1 MATRARSFLTAA
13 SEAVYDLFALLHPT
27 IAQNP
32 ESPMPTFSPL
42 ELTLL
47 LLGAAV
53 LGVVA
58 FRMLHLPPML
68 GYLVVG
74 ILIGPFG
81 LDLTHDNE
89 TTHTLAEF
97 GVVFLMFSIGLEFS
111 LPKLS
116 SMRSIVFGLGM
127 AQVVVT
133 LIVTMIFGWLLAY
146 LLPTLADISW
156 QAAFALGGALAMSST
171 AIVSKLLTERL
182 ELESEHGR
190 RIMGILLF
198 QDLALVPLLII
209 VPAMSHPHGSL
220 IAELG
225 WASLKAVIVLFV
237 LLYLGQKVIRRWFN
251 VVVRRRSQELFML
264 NLLLIT
270 LGAAWITERAGLSLA
285 LGAFV
290 AGMLISE
297 TEYKHQVEED
307 IKPFRDVL
315 LGLFFITIGM
325 LLNAGLVIQHWWLVL
340 ILLSGPVLLKF
351 AVIAGLAK
359 LFGSTSGVAIR
370 TGLALAQAGEFG
382 FVLLN
387 QMGGLQMIDAQMI
400 QLVLASM
407 VISMLLAPFIIAKS
421 DAIVMKFSSS
431 EWMLQSLALTQI
443 ATRTMSTQKHVIIAG
458 FGRSGQHL
466 AKILQEEGIAYHAL
480 DLDPDRVREAQ
491 AAGAQVSY
499 GDAARRESLKAA
511 GIHRAAAMV
520 ITYADTPAA
529 VKTLHF
535 AHEIAPTLPVIVRSY
550 DDIDLDKLREA
561 GASEV
566 VPEAIEGSLMLASHA
581 LVKLGV
587 PLRRVVH
594 RVQAARDERYASL
607 RGYFHGS
614 GDAPDDE
621 ENVQT
626 RLHSVPINEE
636 ARIVGKPI
644 ANLKLADI
652 GAEITTL
659 RRRGKSMAFD
669 AETTLQAGD
678 VVVLRGQTES
688 VARAEARILS

>member
-1 MATRARSFLTAA
+1 M
-13 SEAVYDLFALLHPT
+13 
-27 IAQNP
+27 
-32 ESPMPTFSPL
+32 FSPL
-42 ELTLL
+42 ELTLML
-47 LLGAAV
+47 LAAAV

-74 ILIGPFG
+74 ILIGPYG
-81 LDLTHDNE
+81 LGLAQDSE
-89 TTHTLAEF
+89 ATHTFAEF

-116 SMRSIVFGLGM
+116 SMRRIVFGLGM

-133 LIVTMIFGWLLAY
+133 LVATMLFGWLLAY
-146 LLPTLADISW
+146 VLPSVTDISW
-156 QAAFALGGALAMSST
+156 QGAFALGGALAMSST

-190 RIMGILLF
+190 RIIGILLF
-198 QDLALVPLLII
+198 QDLALVPLLIV
-209 VPAMSHPHGSL
+209 VPALAHPHGAL
-220 IAELG
+220 AAELA
-225 WASLKAVIVLFV
+225 WAALKAFVVLFV
-237 LLYLGQKVIRRWFN
+237 LLFLGQKLLRGWFN

-340 ILLSGPVLLKF
+340 VLLAGPIMLKF
-351 AVIAGLAK
+351 AVIAGLAR
-359 LFGSTSGVAIR
+359 LFGASTGIALR

-382 FVLLN
+382 FVLIN
-387 QMGGLQMIDAQMI
+387 QMGGLKMVDPLLI

-421 DAIVMKFSSS
+421 DAIVMKLSAN
-431 EWMLQSLALTQI
+431 EWMMQSLALTQI
-443 ATRTMSTQKHVIIAG
+443 ATRTMATQKHVIIAG
-458 FGRSGQHL
+458 FGRSGQNL
-466 AKILQEEGIAYHAL
+466 AKLLEEEGIAYHAL

-499 GDAARRESLKAA
+499 GDAGRRESLKAA

-520 ITYADTPAA
+520 ITYANTPLAI
-529 VKTLHF
+529 KTLHF
-535 AHEIAPTLPVIVRSY
+535 AHEIAPALPVIVRSY
-550 DDIDLDKLREA
+550 DDTDLDKLRAA
-561 GASEV
+561 GATEV

-581 LVKLGV
+581 LVMLGV

-621 ENVQT
+621 DNVQT
-626 RLHSVPINEE
+626 RLHSVPVNEN
-636 ARIVGKPI
+636 AKVAGKSI
-644 ANLKLADI
+644 GSLGLDDI
-652 GAEITTL
+652 GAEAIAI
-659 RRRGKSMAFD
+659 RRGKASIEVS
-669 AETTLQAGD
+669 AETVLQAGD
-678 VVVLRGQTES
+678 FIVLRGQTEA
-688 VARAEARILS
+688 VARAEARILK

>member
-1 MATRARSFLTAA
+1 M
-13 SEAVYDLFALLHPT
+13 
-27 IAQNP
+27 
-32 ESPMPTFSPL
+32 FSPL

-58 FRMLHLPPML
+58 FRMLQLPPML
-68 GYLVVG
+68 GYLTVG
-74 ILIGPFG
+74 ILIGPYGFG
-81 LDLTHDNE
+81 LTEDNE

-116 SMRSIVFGLGM
+116 SMRRIVFGLGM
-127 AQVVVT
+127 AQVLVT
-133 LIVTMIFGWLLAY
+133 LVATMVFGWLLTT
-146 LLPTLADISW
+146 LLPQVTGMSW

-190 RIMGILLF
+190 RIIGILLF
-198 QDLALVPLLII
+198 QDLALVPLLIV
-209 VPAMSHPHGSL
+209 VPALARPHGDL
-220 IAELG
+220 AATLA
-225 WASLKAVIVLFV
+225 WAAVKAIFV
-237 LLYLGQKVIRRWFN
+237 LVLLLVLGQKLMRGWFT

-325 LLNAGLVIQHWWLVL
+325 LLNAALVLQHWWLVL
-340 ILLSGPVLLKF
+340 LLLVGPMLLKF
-351 AVIAGLAK
+351 ALIAALAK
-359 LFGSTSGVAIR
+359 LFGSSTGVALR

-382 FVLLN
+382 FVLVNLV
-387 QMGGLQMIDAQMI
+387 GGLKMIDPLLI

-407 VISMLLAPFIIAKS
+407 VLSMLLAPLIIAKS
-421 DAIVMKFSSS
+421 DAIVLKLSAN
-431 EWMLQSLALTQI
+431 EWMIQSLALTQI
-443 ATRTMSTQKHVIIAG
+443 ATRTMATKKHVIIAG
-458 FGRSGQHL
+458 FGRSGQNL
-466 AKILQEEGIAYHAL
+466 AKLLEEEGIAYHAL

-499 GDAARRESLKAA
+499 GDAARRESLTAA
-511 GIHRAAAMV
+511 GVHRAAALV
-520 ITYADTPAA
+520 ITYASTPSAL
-529 VKTLHF
+529 KTLHF
-535 AHEIAPTLPVIVRSY
+535 AHEIAPALPVIVRSY
-550 DDIDLDKLREA
+550 DDTDLDKLRAA
-561 GASEV
+561 GATEV

-581 LVKLGV
+581 LVMLGV

-614 GDAPDDE
+614 GDAPDDAD
-621 ENVQT
+621 NAHV
-626 RLHSVPINEE
+626 RLHSVPVNE
-636 ARIVGKPI
+636 AAKAVGKSI
-644 ANLKLADI
+644 GSLGLADL
-652 GAEITTL
+652 GAEATAI
-659 RRRGKSMAFD
+659 RRGKISIEVT
-669 AETTLQAGD
+669 AETLLQAGD
-678 VVVLRGQTES
+678 IVVLRGATEG
-688 VARAEARILS
+688 VARAEARLLK